1 MEFQSL
7 PLLKILYNQRG
18 LSARRTKRLLKFL
31 NQNSCTRSRTGDF
44 LKFLT
49 LCPLMVKFAC
59 LWVFFLLVQI
69 SPCSWGFSMLVM
81 FLSHFCWV
89 LSLPYHIPP
98 FLVWT
103 WLPVGPFPCH
113 LFFKLIPLLV
123 VHCWFNTSFHPHP
136 RLPPGHSN
144 PRSVHYCV
152 VLRYYYCFIG
162 WLWLEIFLFYFI
174 KYKHFRN

>member
-1 MEFQSL
+1 M
-7 PLLKILYNQRG
+7 
-18 LSARRTKRLLKFL
+18 RTKRLLKFL
-31 NQNSCTRSRTGDF
+31 NQNPCTRSRSGDF

-49 LCPLMVKFAC
+49 LCPLMVKFSC

-69 SPCSWGFSMLVM
+69 TPCSWGFSMLAM

-89 LSLPYHIPP
+89 LPLPYHISP

-103 WLPVGPFPCH
+103 WLPVGPFPCQ
-113 LFFKLIPLLV
+113 LFFKSIPLLV
-123 VHCWFNTSFHPHP
+123 VHCWFDTSFHTH
-136 RLPPGHSN
+136 

-162 WLWLEIFLFYFI
+162 WLRLEIFYLFIFCFI
-174 KYKHFRN
+174 KYKYFGKLWKHTNKFKIITRRTI